1 MGRRANN
8 IASFLSKISMGKSC
22 WFWIGTKATTGY
34 GSQAMSVHPIVDNT
48 TERGRKSATIEHYD
62 FKDGDEIPERLEHL
76 KVIYMT
82 ETMVHDEPVLSIW
95 YAHPGHLGRVK

>member
-34 GSQAMSVHPIVDNT
+34 GQFSLYDKTYEAHRTLWTRSSFISSVGAVT
-48 TERGRKSATIEHYD
+48 LETVKAYIEGQ
-62 FKDGDEIPERLEHL
+62 KI
-76 KVIYMT
+76 
-82 ETMVHDEPVLSIW
+82 
-95 YAHPGHLGRVK
+95 